1 MAFFLHPRWGVRC
14 WGIEMAIKFS
24 RRRVVF
30 AAVVLLVLWAGFLG
44 YIWWAMNQPPEKF
57 ARVMSRLPTPAAFF
71 VLPVETL
78 WTRARAGHLQIG
90 DPAPDF
96 LLERQDKTGSIQLA
110 ALTPRQPVVLIFGSY
125 T

>member
-1 MAFFLHPRWGVRC
+1 
-14 WGIEMAIKFS
+14 MAIQFS
-24 RRRVVF
+24 RKRVVS
-30 AAVVLLVLWAGFLG
+30 ALVVVLALWCAFVG

-57 ARVMSRLPTPAAFF
+57 ARVMSKLPTPAYFIF
-71 VLPVETL
+71 PFETM

-90 DPAPDF
+90 DAAPDF
-96 LLERQDKTGSIQLA
+96 SLTKQDRSGTVQLA

>member
-1 MAFFLHPRWGVRC
+1 
-14 WGIEMAIKFS
+14 MAIQFS
-24 RRRVVF
+24 RKRVVS
-30 AAVVLLVLWAGFLG
+30 AVIVLLVLWGAFLG

-57 ARVMSRLPTPAAFF
+57 ARVMSKLPTPAAFF
-71 VLPVETL
+71 VLPFETM

-96 LLERQDKTGSIQLA
+96 SLTKQDKSGTVQLA
-110 ALTPRQPVVLIFGSY
+110 ALSPRQPVVLIFGSY